1 MVSCS
6 HVWPPSLGDISR
18 MEENPAVRTHDWSVL
33 LRLLKDRLLP
43 LIVVNQIFD
52 YYQLLKDWWLQF
64 PFEKLPMFNLFDDSI
79 SSMSKSPKQKPGP
92 EEPAE
97 HTPHRCL
104 LQRRTAATGGRQNR
118 SNSPKARSKMD
129 TDGCTDIHK
138 WYSNKMSISVII
150 HGVFIHGNSWRL
162 RNTDHEWHGCWGI
175 SGYQWVRMEVSLP
188 Q

>member
-6 HVWPPSLGDISR
+6 RVWPPSLGDISR

-33 LRLLKDRLLP
+33 LRLLKDWLLP
-43 LIVVNQIFD
+43 MIVVNQIFD
-52 YYQLLKDWWLQF
+52 YYQLLKDWLLQF

-129 TDGCTDIHK
+129 TDGYTDIHE
-138 WYSNKMSISVII
+138 WYAKKMSISVII
-150 HGVFIHGNSWRL
+150 GSFYPWKFMKIKEYWSWMIWML
-162 RNTDHEWHGCWGI
+162 RN
-175 SGYQWVRMEVSLP
+175 
-188 Q
+188 